1 MQRPFYSVKKGCR
14 TMEHSINSAQWYQL
28 DELTATIYN
37 TSFDHLFEVVLKGIK
52 QLVPYSH
59 SLTYLLRSE
68 DGLNVSF
75 NFKSDEIPPEHLRLY
90 LDKYS
95 RLDFINW
102 YTGTCAAEVFRES
115 DILPNDLRERSI
127 FMKNWMEPIGL
138 YHGAGMVIWC
148 KGISY
153 GSIFLYRPKDAED
166 FSGQELEVLRVIN
179 RHLCLRAHALYPN
192 GLGQMFVQQGAGD
205 GAVLSVTC
213 LTKRERE
220 IIDCI
225 RNHVLRSELCD
236 KLFITENTLNKHF
249 DNIYKKLNINSY
261 EELLQLIKKR

>member
-1 MQRPFYSVKKGCR
+1 
-14 TMEHSINSAQWYQL
+14 MEHSISSAQWYQL

-102 YTGTCAAEVFRES
+102 YTC
-115 DILPNDLRERSI
+115 L
-127 FMKNWMEPIGL
+127 L
-138 YHGAGMVIWC
+138 YTSRCV
-148 KGISY
+148 
-153 GSIFLYRPKDAED
+153 
-166 FSGQELEVLRVIN
+166 
-179 RHLCLRAHALYPN
+179 
-192 GLGQMFVQQGAGD
+192 
-205 GAVLSVTC
+205 
-213 LTKRERE
+213 
-220 IIDCI
+220 
-225 RNHVLRSELCD
+225 
-236 KLFITENTLNKHF
+236 
-249 DNIYKKLNINSY
+249 
-261 EELLQLIKKR
+261 